1 MEQNKLYT
9 EPVSLLSR
17 MMANTFLHMIV
28 AIILAIIIT
37 ILLFL
42 FMRFLV
48 IGNDDS
54 SKELFHG
61 LFTLK
66 TIVLP
71 GGLQRPERVQRPLDL
86 EEPPLTPTFSEEE
99 IKQEALEFL
108 LNQDIEEVEITQP
121 EFSNMEQMRKKR
133 AELISILEQEE

>member
-9 EPVSLLSR
+9 KPVSLLSR
-17 MMANTFLHMIV
+17 MITNSFLRMIV
-28 AIILAIIIT
+28 AFFMAIIIT

-48 IGNDDS
+48 ISNDDS
-54 SKELFHG
+54 SKGPFHE

-66 TIVLP
+66 TIFLP
-71 GGLQRPERVQRPLDL
+71 GGSHRPERVQRPLAF
-86 EEPPLTPTFSEEE
+86 EEPPVTPTFSEEE

-108 LNQDIEEVEITQP
+108 LNQDIEEVEISRP
-121 EFSNMEQMRKKR
+121 DFSNLELMRKKR
-133 AELISILEQEE
+133 AEFISILEREE

>member
-1 MEQNKLYT
+1 MEQNKLYI

-17 MMANTFLHMIV
+17 IIANTFLRMIV

-54 SKELFHG
+54 SKGPFHE

-71 GGLQRPERVQRPLDL
+71 GGPQRPERVQRPLDF
-86 EEPPLTPTFSEEE
+86 EGPPVTPTFSEEE

-108 LNQDIEEVEITQP
+108 LNQDIEEQEITRP
-121 EFSNMEQMRKKR
+121 EFSNLELMRKKR